1 MAHSGEVMEDD
12 VLVNETLAAVRDD
25 QRRLTTLEP
34 WVDLS
39 FGLLTIHTTTRSLA
53 IARRGTATLADALV
67 VGAPVVGQAGEDG
80 CASGLD
86 GEGGEEGNEG
96 RRRGRY

>member
-1 MAHSGEVMEDD
+1 MDLEDGD

-25 QRRLTTLEP
+25 QGRLTTLEP

-39 FGLLTIHTTTRSLA
+39 LGLLTIHTTTRGLA
-53 IARRGTATLADALV
+53 IAGRGTATLADALV
-67 VGAPVVGQAGEDG
+67 VGALVVGQAGEDG

-86 GEGGEEGNEG
+86 REGGEEGNEG
-96 RRRGRY
+96 RRRR